1 MCDGS
6 SDEIL
11 ARKKRG
17 KFKNL
22 FTGEKLTEHFGNS
35 MKLRMHSDNLACSR
49 RLPDR
54 SGGDLARS
62 ENHFFRY
69 RASRRWRIE
78 SVTAASSGLSSH
90 QKTYTQVAFRKK
102 NSHLLRT
109 VFALLS
115 K

>member
-35 MKLRMHSDNLACSR
+35 MKLRMHSDNLA
-49 RLPDR
+49 
-54 SGGDLARS
+54 
-62 ENHFFRY
+62 
-69 RASRRWRIE
+69 
-78 SVTAASSGLSSH
+78 
-90 QKTYTQVAFRKK
+90 
-102 NSHLLRT
+102 
-109 VFALLS
+109 
-115 K
+115 